1 MNQLPARLNL
11 AELMTAPAPELDF
24 VLPGF
29 KRGTVGALV
38 SPGGVGK
45 SYWALAVAVSVASG
59 IALGPLAVT
68 QGKVVYLAA
77 EDDIDILHS
86 RLRAIVP
93 EGADLAGF
101 DIRSTLGMAINIMN
115 NQVQLDLASAAKG
128 ARLLVLDTLS
138 RFHSLDENST
148 RDMTSLM
155 IVLEAIAAKS
165 GAALLYLH
173 HSSKLAASQGQSH
186 AQQAARGS
194 SVLVDNARWAAF
206 LAVMTEAEAR
216 TYGVSAA
223 SRELYVR
230 WNLSKQNYGGARAD
244 QWYLRGPHG
253 AMQPIALTGSRK
265 AGKQSEATIAQVEDV
280 APLPSTH
287 GKFENKW

>member
-11 AELMTAPAPELDF
+11 AELMAAPPPELDL

-45 SYWALAVAVSVASG
+45 SYWALAVAVSIASG
-59 IALGPLAVT
+59 ADLGSLAVT
-68 QGKVVYLAA
+68 QGRVVYLAA
-77 EDDIDILHS
+77 EDDTDILHS
-86 RLRAIVP
+86 RLSAIVP
-93 EGADLAGF
+93 EGVDLANL
-101 DIRSTLGMAINIMN
+101 DILSTRGLTINIMN
-115 NQVQLDLASAAKG
+115 SQVQLDLASAANG
-128 ARLLVLDTLS
+128 ARLIVLDTLS

-155 IVLEAIAAKS
+155 IVLDAIAAKS

-186 AQQAARGS
+186 VQQAARGS

-206 LAVMTEAEAR
+206 LAVMTDAEAR
-216 TYGVSAA
+216 AYGVAAA

-230 WNLSKQNYGGARAD
+230 WNLSKQNYGGARED
-244 QWYLRGPHG
+244 QWYYRGPQG
-253 AMQPIALTGSRK
+253 ALQPIALNLSRK
-265 AGKQSEATIAQVEDV
+265 AGKQSEAVINPGVTVT
-280 APLPSTH
+280 PMPSAH